1 MTINADIDRIFKEG
15 LKDYSPKAP
24 DYIWSQIDQS
34 MNNRK
39 RRVQRTLIFSAAA
52 SVAILIAF
60 GSGFLFTNSGQKPVI
75 TNSNQVVVVD
85 SVLLNKAQSNDSA
98 EIDNNQNISESEEIK
113 NANKTDKVV
122 EDKNKTKKTEQNKP
136 KAIRVKS
143 TGSLL
148 APVYSDSAAM
158 LNDTLAKQDS
168 SNLNQ

>member
-60 GSGFLFTNSGQKPVI
+60 GSGFLFTNSNQKPVI
-75 TNSNQVVVVD
+75 TNSNQVVAVD
-85 SVLLNKAQSNDSA
+85 SIQINKAQSVDAA
-98 EIDNNQNISESEEIK
+98 EIDKNKNISESEEVK
-113 NANKTDKVV
+113 DANKNDKVV
-122 EDKNKTKKTEQNKP
+122 EDKDKTQKAEPSKP

-148 APVYSDSAAM
+148 APVYSDSATM
-158 LNDTLAKQDS
+158 HDTIAKQDS